1 MAGNEVKP
9 DATVPAANEAGES
22 QDDAIFTI
30 GDLATEFEITTRAIR
45 FYEARGLLR
54 PMRRGTARSFTRRDR
69 ARLKLILRGKNLGFT
84 LEDIAEYL
92 SLYDTDPTQVTQ
104 TRLLLDRVE
113 AHIADLNTKRGDLDR
128 TLEDLREI
136 RSQCKRHLSRQK

>member
-136 RSQCKRHLSRQK
+136 RAQCKRHLSRQK